1 MAGKTIIG
9 ILTGH
14 EEPSRSNSLVKVL
27 NSAFSNSRIK
37 DDLKEHYHFVFTG
50 GTFDRCI
57 AGNGGEGWDCVDSA
71 HIPDITSMST
81 VLPRY
86 LEGGVILLSYLVVQ
100 RKCRILWAFLSDTA
114 TTLQNPD
121 NGALLRLCDI
131 CHTKKLMNAGSVKRW
146 LDDEMENDRRGSC
159 FSTPVDIEVD
169 RDGTRFERRESF
181 PHKTPCGATL
191 DAHTILLKKD
201 VTRPSDIQARVLALI
216 AHDGMKERMVDFAI
230 DFDLQLSKYKSILAT
245 GTTGSVLASSTR
257 HMGKKIHRYYSG
269 PKGGDIEIATEIL
282 AGTCHDVVFFIDPI
296 NPHPHM
302 DDIRVVIGSCMIQ
315 EDVQMV
321 TNENHARSWI
331 TFMQP

>member
-14 EEPSRSNSLVKVL
+14 EEPSRNNSLVKVL

-37 DDLKEHYHFVFTG
+37 KELMKHYQFVFTG
-50 GTFDRCI
+50 GTFNRCI
-57 AGNGGEGWDCVDSA
+57 AGQGKKGWKCVANKHKNDIA
-71 HIPDITSMST
+71 HMST
-81 VLPRY
+81 VLPPY
-86 LEGGVILLSYLVVQ
+86 LKGGVILLSYLVVQ

-131 CHTKKLMNAGSVKRW
+131 CHTKKLMNAGSVTRW
-146 LDDEMENDRRGSC
+146 LKNEMENDRRGSS
-159 FSTPVDIEVD
+159 FPTPINIEVD
-169 RDGTRFERRESF
+169 RTGTKFERESVTY
-181 PHKTPCGATL
+181 KTRRKKPIK
-191 DAHTILLKKD
+191 AHTILLKKN

-216 AHDGMKERMVDFAI
+216 AHDGMKERMIDFAI

-331 TFMQP
+331 TCMQP